1 MYTLHPKKK
10 GVPSLK
16 EKIGS
21 SQTNSHSLPPPPLPH
36 GFLLAQGGKGRVRMG
51 NKPQS
56 LGFPYVPPFP
66 LYLMKWVFSLQVKT
80 GLLQPYP
87 ISSPYSS
94 HLLGTGRALAHPE
107 LVLNY
112 SGKFHIHYL
121 PLSCS
126 VLSPLTP

>member
-1 MYTLHPKKK
+1 
-10 GVPSLK
+10 
-16 EKIGS
+16 
-21 SQTNSHSLPPPPLPH
+21 
-36 GFLLAQGGKGRVRMG
+36 MG
-51 NKPQS
+51 
-56 LGFPYVPPFP
+56 L
-66 LYLMKWVFSLQVKT
+66 

>member
-1 MYTLHPKKK
+1 
-10 GVPSLK
+10 
-16 EKIGS
+16 
-21 SQTNSHSLPPPPLPH
+21 
-36 GFLLAQGGKGRVRMG
+36 MG

-66 LYLMKWVFSLQVKT
+66 LYLTKWVFSLQVKT